1 MAKERVTVCV
11 LRCAPGDVPEAIG
24 AAMAPYDYNRDV
36 AAGGPEVETWWDYW
50 RIEGG
55 GCEFRVVA
63 GHEEGPRLLR
73 ETHTL
78 SGKARDLPPSLGDG
92 GPRGLL
98 DLETPRAQAA
108 AEARRAFEAWQAF
121 ASGYPPVHP
130 SSHFWARHF
139 ADPEGYPRMQAVED
153 YRTQPALV
161 ALADL
166 PELKYLVGGD
176 PAARLVGDLG
186 AHVREAAD
194 QALTTPALLPH
205 LDGHWL
211 VIAGLER
218 CRYIN
223 DYLDAVTPDTI
234 VVRVLYHG

>member
-11 LRCAPGDVPEAIG
+11 PRREPEDVPEAIG
-24 AAMAPYDYNRDV
+24 AAMAPYDYNRHI
-36 AAGGPEVETWWDYW
+36 APGEPEVETWWDYW
-50 RIEGG
+50 QIDGG
-55 GCEFRVVA
+55 GCEFPVVP
-63 GHEEGPRLLR
+63 GHEDDPRLIR
-73 ETHTL
+73 GTHTL
-78 SGKARDLPPSLGDG
+78 SGEARNVPPSLCDG

-121 ASGYPPVHP
+121 ASGYPPVYP
-130 SSHFWARHF
+130 ASHFWARHF
-139 ADPEGYPRMQAVED
+139 ADPEGYPRIQAVDD

-166 PELKYLVGGD
+166 PELEDLVGGD

-186 AHVREAAD
+186 AHMSEAAD
-194 QALTTPALLPH
+194 HALTTHALLT
-205 LDGHWL
+205 LDGRWL
-211 VIAGLER
+211 TTAGPEQ
-218 CRYIN
+218 CRYFN
-223 DYLDAVTPDTI
+223 EYLDDLTPDTI